1 MLKYRG
7 VKLIRAGFIGVVLIV
22 LIIAVGL
29 QPQRLV
35 NWVTTVRYHAL
46 FAEAGGLEAGNDV
59 KISGIKVGD
68 VSDLTLRDGKV
79 IATFTVNAQVEL
91 GNETTAHIRTGSL
104 LGRRT
109 LTLESAGN
117 RTMPPLATI
126 PLSRT
131 SSPYSL
137 SDAIGDLT
145 TDVAGINTDSLNHS
159 LDALS
164 ATIDKIAPQ
173 LGPTFDGLTRL
184 SRSLNSR
191 DETLGELIKHAAD
204 VTGVLSKH
212 SQKVNSLILSAN
224 TLLDVLAQ
232 RRQEIVDLLASIS
245 TVSRQLSG
253 LVADNEK
260 QLRPALE
267 KLNSVTAMLEKNRDS
282 LGKAL
287 PALHKYAI
295 TQAETIATGH
305 YATAYISNLVPGEFL
320 QPFLDYTFGFRRGTN
335 AGQPPDNAGPR
346 AEFPGPHREIPIPPR

>member
-1 MLKYRG
+1 M
-7 VKLIRAGFIGVVLIV
+7 
-22 LIIAVGL
+22 
-29 QPQRLV
+29 
-35 NWVTTVRYHAL
+35 
-46 FAEAGGLEAGNDV
+46 
-59 KISGIKVGD
+59 
-68 VSDLTLRDGKV
+68 
-79 IATFTVNAQVEL
+79 
-91 GNETTAHIRTGSL
+91 
-104 LGRRT
+104 
-109 LTLESAGN
+109 
-117 RTMPPLATI
+117 
-126 PLSRT
+126 SRT

-145 TDVAGINTDSLNHS
+145 TDVAGIDTDSLNHS

-164 ATIDKIAPQ
+164 ATIGKIAPQ
-173 LGPTFDGLTRL
+173 LGPTFDGLSRL

-267 KLNSVTAMLEKNRDS
+267 KLNSVTAMLEKNRD
-282 LGKAL
+282 AL
-287 PALHKYAI
+287 WQSHTSATQIRLDHTGGSDRHRALRHRL
-295 TQAETIATGH
+295 H
-305 YATAYISNLVPGEFL
+305 L
-320 QPFLDYTFGFRRGTN
+320 QPGARRIPAAIPGLRVRIP
-335 AGQPPDNAGPR
+335 AGHQRRTATR
-346 AEFPGPHREIPIPPR
+346 QCWTAR